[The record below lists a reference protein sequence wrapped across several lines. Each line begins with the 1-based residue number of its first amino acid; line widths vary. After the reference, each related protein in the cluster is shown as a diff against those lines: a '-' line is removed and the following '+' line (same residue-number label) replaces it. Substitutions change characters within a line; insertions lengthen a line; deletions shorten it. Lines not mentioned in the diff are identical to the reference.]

1 MTTKKSIKYLLIC
14 SLMTLASCE
23 LDYAPENTLVDEKV
37 YKNEKTAEAALMGNY
52 VRLNVFMAGAP
63 QDQNN
68 YANTGYTYQLGDLT
82 TENFAIR
89 ENMTGYLAVE
99 KGEFSSTEHDGLL
112 KNIWYWGYNAIDFSN
127 NIISGVARFGQYDEK
142 IVIEQMV
149 QNLRE
154 INCSVL
160 GDHFECRQ
168 SDSSRCWSLW

>member
-68 YANTGYTYQLGDLT
+68 
-82 TENFAIR
+82 
-89 ENMTGYLAVE
+89 
-99 KGEFSSTEHDGLL
+99 
-112 KNIWYWGYNAIDFSN
+112 
-127 NIISGVARFGQYDEK
+127 
-142 IVIEQMV
+142 
-149 QNLRE
+149 
-154 INCSVL
+154 
-160 GDHFECRQ
+160 
-168 SDSSRCWSLW
+168 